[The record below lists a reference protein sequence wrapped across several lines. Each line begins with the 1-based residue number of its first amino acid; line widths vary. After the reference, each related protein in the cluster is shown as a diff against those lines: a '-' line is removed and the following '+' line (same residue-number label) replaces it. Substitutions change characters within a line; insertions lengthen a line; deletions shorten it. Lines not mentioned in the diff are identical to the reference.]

1 MKNRFHRLKEIFSS
15 KIKPKMKNK
24 KVFWGSIAG
33 CAGLAIILAGGFFL
47 QAKGAS
53 KNQTETTVQSA
64 EAKTGTISTTVE
76 GTGSVSNGAATDV
89 VVPTG
94 IKVKEVLVESGD
106 TVEEGQVLATLDEA
120 SIASELLE
128 VKENIESVEDEIDDL
143 SSDAQTE
150 GTTEY
155 LQAKVLN
162 GELTELQEAET
173 TLTGLLETQTIT
185 ATCAGTVS
193 SVNVEADTEITKSS
207 GSSSSGSST
216 SGSSSGSSSSGSSSS
231 AAATGMSTAG
241 SSTSESSDSSET
253 TTSSDSTSS
262 TNTSPSGT
270 YSLMFLSASISGT
283 SASSAESTTDT
294 TEAQSQST
302 DSKAVYV
309 STESDTTETSDS
321 EKITSVDVKVT
332 APKTGEKPQ
341 TTITETDQYTGTIS
355 WNCSTD
361 TFEAGTSYTAD
372 IRLTA
377 KDGYVFSAKFLPEI
391 SGADITSEVL
401 ENDAGQSVL
410 RIKAKFTKTSAKDS
424 NNNGSNNNGSNNN
437 GSSNDTGSS
446 TGNNGNS
453 SNGNTSNSGTAS
465 GAISS
470 GGESSGS
477 TSGVNESGATA
488 TGGTTGGTALGSSE
502 SGSSDSGSA
511 AGSSD
516 SSDSVS
522 TDGSSTST
530 QYSAYETAA
539 FSIASD
545 EKATVSI
552 NVDELDITSVKEGQT
567 AKITLDAIDG
577 EEFEGTITSV
587 SSEASSGSSSAK
599 YPVEI
604 TFDKTDDMRI
614 GMTASASI
622 SIDEAEDAVLIPVDA
637 LQEKGNKT
645 FVYTEKDSDG
655 NLSGEVEVETGLSNG
670 NKVEI
675 TSGLK
680 SGDTVYYL
688 KTTSSGSSD
697 SQQNMQDMGGGPG
710 GNGEAPSGDMG
721 GNGGGPGGNSGE
733 APSGGPGGS
742 SSN

>member
-15 KIKPKMKNK
+15 KIRPKMKNK

-53 KNQTETTVQSA
+53 KKQTETIVQSA
-64 EAKTGTISTTVE
+64 EAKTGNISTTVE
-76 GTGSVSNGAATDV
+76 GTGTVSNGAATDV

-128 VKENIESVEDEIDDL
+128 VKENMESVEDEIEDL

-162 GELTELQEAET
+162 GELTELKEAET

-193 SVNVEADTEITKSS
+193 SVNVESDTEITKNSGSSTS

-216 SGSSSGSSSSGSSSS
+216 SGSSTSGSGTSNSTGTSS
-231 AAATGMSTAG
+231 ASATGTSTEG
-241 SSTSESSDSSET
+241 E
-253 TTSSDSTSS
+253 
-262 TNTSPSGT
+262 T
-270 YSLMFLSASISGT
+270 YSLMFLSASTNGT
-283 SASSAESTTDT
+283 DSTDESVDSTEQAADT
-294 TEAQSQST
+294 TE
-302 DSKAVYV
+302 K
-309 STESDTTETSDS
+309 
-321 EKITSVDVKVT
+321 EKITSVNVNVT

-355 WNCSTD
+355 WNCSAD

-377 KDGYVFSAKFLPEI
+377 KDGYVFSAKILPEI
-391 SGADITSEVL
+391 SGADVTSEVL

-424 NNNGSNNNGSNNN
+424 NNSGNSNSAESNTERN
-437 GSSNDTGSS
+437 T
-446 TGNNGNS
+446 GNS
-453 SNGNTSNSGTAS
+453 SNGTTSVGNAS
-465 GAISS
+465 G
-470 GGESSGS
+470 GNVTNGS
-477 TSGVNESGATA
+477 TSGGSISNENASGGSATDEA
-488 TGGTTGGTALGSSE
+488 LGGTT
-502 SGSSDSGSA
+502 SGSAEEGVSDSGST
-511 AGSSD
+511 GSTSG
-516 SSDSVS
+516 S
-522 TDGSSTST
+522 TDSADATSVDGNSSSA

-545 EKATVSI
+545 DKATVSI

-567 AKITLDAIDG
+567 AKITLDAIDD

-622 SIDEAEDAVLIPVDA
+622 SIDESEDAVLIPVDA

-645 FVYTEKDSDG
+645 FVYTKKDSDG
-655 NLSGEVEVETGLSNG
+655 NLSGEVEVKTGLSNG

-680 SGDTVYYL
+680 SGDVVYYL
-688 KTTSSGSSD
+688 KTTSSGNSD

-721 GNGGGPGGNSGE
+721 GNGSGPGGDNGE

-742 SSN
+742 GSN

>member
-128 VKENIESVEDEIDDL
+128 VKENIESVEDEIDEL

-207 GSSSSGSST
+207 GSSSSGSS
-216 SGSSSGSSSSGSSSS
+216 SSGSSSS

-262 TNTSPSGT
+262 TNTSASGT
-270 YSLMFLSASISGT
+270 YSLMFLSASTSGT
-283 SASSAESTTDT
+283 SASSADSTTDT
-294 TEAQSQST
+294 TEVQSQST

-309 STESDTTETSDS
+309 STESNTTETSDS

-341 TTITETDQYTGTIS
+341 TTITETDQYTGIIS

-361 TFEAGTSYTAD
+361 TFEVGTSYTAD

-377 KDGYVFSAKFLPEI
+377 KDGYVFSARILPEI
-391 SGADITSEVL
+391 SGANVTSEVL

-410 RIKAKFTKTSAKDS
+410 RIKAKFTKTSAKD
-424 NNNGSNNNGSNNN
+424 SNNN

-470 GGESSGS
+470 GGASSGS

-488 TGGTTGGTALGSSE
+488 TGGTTGGTASGSSE

-522 TDGSSTST
+522 TDGSSTSA

>member
-33 CAGLAIILAGGFFL
+33 CTGLAIILAGGFFL

-207 GSSSSGSST
+207 GSSSSGSS
-216 SGSSSGSSSSGSSSS
+216 SSGSSSS

-262 TNTSPSGT
+262 TNTSASGT
-270 YSLMFLSASISGT
+270 YSLMFLSASTSGT
-283 SASSAESTTDT
+283 SASSADSTTNT
-294 TEAQSQST
+294 TEARSQST

-377 KDGYVFSAKFLPEI
+377 KDGYVFSARILPEI

-424 NNNGSNNNGSNNN
+424 NNNGS
-437 GSSNDTGSS
+437 SNDTGSS

-470 GGESSGS
+470 GGASSGS

-488 TGGTTGGTALGSSE
+488 TGGTTGGTASGSSE

-522 TDGSSTST
+522 TDGSSTSA

-539 FSIASD
+539 FSITSD

-655 NLSGEVEVETGLSNG
+655 NLSVEVEVETGLSNG

-721 GNGGGPGGNSGE
+721 GNGGGPGGNGGE

>member
-270 YSLMFLSASISGT
+270 YSLMFLSASISGK

-470 GGESSGS
+470 GGASSGS

-645 FVYTEKDSDG
+645 RDYVI
-655 NLSGEVEVETGLSNG
+655 V
-670 NKVEI
+670 
-675 TSGLK
+675 
-680 SGDTVYYL
+680 
-688 KTTSSGSSD
+688 
-697 SQQNMQDMGGGPG
+697 P
-710 GNGEAPSGDMG
+710 
-721 GNGGGPGGNSGE
+721 
-733 APSGGPGGS
+733 
-742 SSN
+742 

>member
-76 GTGSVSNGAATDV
+76 ETGSVSNGAATDV

-207 GSSSSGSST
+207 GSSSSGSS
-216 SGSSSGSSSSGSSSS
+216 SSGSSSL

-262 TNTSPSGT
+262 TNTSASGT
-270 YSLMFLSASISGT
+270 YSLMFLSASTSGT

-294 TEAQSQST
+294 TEAQTQNT

-341 TTITETDQYTGTIS
+341 TTITETDQYTGIIS

-377 KDGYVFSAKFLPEI
+377 KDGYVFSAKILPEI

-424 NNNGSNNNGSNNN
+424 NNNGSNNNGS
-437 GSSNDTGSS
+437 SNDTGSS

-470 GGESSGS
+470 GGASSGS

-488 TGGTTGGTALGSSE
+488 TGGTASGSSE

-516 SSDSVS
+516 SSESVS
-522 TDGSSTST
+522 TDGSSTSA

-655 NLSGEVEVETGLSNG
+655 NLSGEVKVETGLSNG

-697 SQQNMQDMGGGPG
+697 SQQNMQDMGGDPG

-721 GNGGGPGGNSGE
+721 GNGGGPGGNGGE

>member
-33 CAGLAIILAGGFFL
+33 CTGLAIILAGGFFL

-173 TLTGLLETQTIT
+173 TLTGWLETQTIT

-207 GSSSSGSST
+207 GSSSSGSS
-216 SGSSSGSSSSGSSSS
+216 SSGSSSS
-231 AAATGMSTAG
+231 AAATGMSTVG

-262 TNTSPSGT
+262 TNTSASGT
-270 YSLMFLSASISGT
+270 YSLMFLSTSTSGT

-294 TEAQSQST
+294 TEAQTQNT

-377 KDGYVFSAKFLPEI
+377 KDGYVFSAKILPEI
-391 SGADITSEVL
+391 SGADVTSEVL

-410 RIKAKFTKTSAKDS
+410 RIKAKFTKTSAKD
-424 NNNGSNNNGSNNN
+424 SNNNGSNNN

-470 GGESSGS
+470 GGASSGS

-488 TGGTTGGTALGSSE
+488 TGGTTGGTASGSSE

-522 TDGSSTST
+522 TDGSSTSA

-614 GMTASASI
+614 GMTASASL

-721 GNGGGPGGNSGE
+721 GNGGGPGGNGGE

>member
-33 CAGLAIILAGGFFL
+33 CTGLAIILAGGFFL

-150 GTTEY
+150 ETTEY

-207 GSSSSGSST
+207 GSSSSGSS
-216 SGSSSGSSSSGSSSS
+216 SSGSSSS

-262 TNTSPSGT
+262 TNTSASGT
-270 YSLMFLSASISGT
+270 YSLLFLSASTSGT
-283 SASSAESTTDT
+283 SASSADSTTDT

-377 KDGYVFSAKFLPEI
+377 KDGYVFSVKILPEI
-391 SGADITSEVL
+391 SGADVTSEVL

-410 RIKAKFTKTSAKDS
+410 RIKAKFTKTSAKD
-424 NNNGSNNNGSNNN
+424 SNNNGSNNN

-470 GGESSGS
+470 GGASSGS

-488 TGGTTGGTALGSSE
+488 TGGTTGGTASGSSE

-522 TDGSSTST
+522 TDGSSTYA

>member
-33 CAGLAIILAGGFFL
+33 CTGLAIILAGGFFL

-207 GSSSSGSST
+207 GSSSSGSS
-216 SGSSSGSSSSGSSSS
+216 SSGSSSS
-231 AAATGMSTAG
+231 AAATGMSTVG

-262 TNTSPSGT
+262 TNTSASGT
-270 YSLMFLSASISGT
+270 YSLMFLSTSTSGT

-294 TEAQSQST
+294 TEAQTQST

-377 KDGYVFSAKFLPEI
+377 KDGYVFSARILPEI
-391 SGADITSEVL
+391 SGADVTSEVL

-410 RIKAKFTKTSAKDS
+410 RIKAKFTKTSAKD
-424 NNNGSNNNGSNNN
+424 SNNNGSNNN

-470 GGESSGS
+470 GGASSGS

-488 TGGTTGGTALGSSE
+488 TGGTTGGTASGSSE

-522 TDGSSTST
+522 TDGSSTSA

-622 SIDEAEDAVLIPVDA
+622 SIDEAEDVVLIPVDA

-721 GNGGGPGGNSGE
+721 GNGGGPGGNGGE
-733 APSGGPGGS
+733 ALSGGPGGS

>member
-33 CAGLAIILAGGFFL
+33 CTGLAIILAGGFFL

-207 GSSSSGSST
+207 GSSSSGSS
-216 SGSSSGSSSSGSSSS
+216 SSGSSSS
-231 AAATGMSTAG
+231 AAATGMSTG
-241 SSTSESSDSSET
+241 STSSSGSADSSET

-262 TNTSPSGT
+262 TNTSASGT
-270 YSLMFLSASISGT
+270 YSLMLLSASTSGT
-283 SASSAESTTDT
+283 SASSADSTTDT

-377 KDGYVFSAKFLPEI
+377 KDGYVFSARILPEI
-391 SGADITSEVL
+391 SGADVTSEVL

-424 NNNGSNNNGSNNN
+424 NNNGS
-437 GSSNDTGSS
+437 SNDTGSG

-470 GGESSGS
+470 GGASSGS

-488 TGGTTGGTALGSSE
+488 TGGTASGSSE

-522 TDGSSTST
+522 TDGSSTSA

-567 AKITLDAIDG
+567 AKIILDAIDG

-721 GNGGGPGGNSGE
+721 GNGGGPGG
-733 APSGGPGGS
+733 S

>member
-207 GSSSSGSST
+207 GSSSSGSS
-216 SGSSSGSSSSGSSSS
+216 SSGSSSS
-231 AAATGMSTAG
+231 AAATSMSTAG

-470 GGESSGS
+470 GGASSGS

-488 TGGTTGGTALGSSE
+488 TGGTALGSSE

-710 GNGEAPSGDMG
+710 GNGDMG
-721 GNGGGPGGNSGE
+721 DNDGGPGGNSGE

>member
-47 QAKGAS
+47 LAKGAS

-207 GSSSSGSST
+207 GSSSSGSS
-216 SGSSSGSSSSGSSSS
+216 SSGSSSS
-231 AAATGMSTAG
+231 AAATGMSIAG

-262 TNTSPSGT
+262 TNTSASGT
-270 YSLMFLSASISGT
+270 YSLMFLSASTSGT
-283 SASSAESTTDT
+283 SVSSAKSTTDT

-377 KDGYVFSAKFLPEI
+377 KDGYVFSAKILPEI
-391 SGADITSEVL
+391 SGANVPSEVL

-410 RIKAKFTKTSAKDS
+410 RIKAKFTKTSAKD
-424 NNNGSNNNGSNNN
+424 SNNNGSNNN

-470 GGESSGS
+470 GGASSGS

-488 TGGTTGGTALGSSE
+488 TGGTTGGTASGSSE

-522 TDGSSTST
+522 TDGSSTSA

-688 KTTSSGSSD
+688 KTTSRGSSD

-742 SSN
+742 NSN

>member
-33 CAGLAIILAGGFFL
+33 CAGLAIVLAGGFFL

-64 EAKTGTISTTVE
+64 EAKTGNISTTVE
-76 GTGSVSNGAATDV
+76 GTGTVSNGAATDV

-207 GSSSSGSST
+207 GSN
-216 SGSSSGSSSSGSSSS
+216 SSGSSSSGSSSGS
-231 AAATGMSTAG
+231 SSSTAATGMNTA
-241 SSTSESSDSSET
+241 STSDSG
-253 TTSSDSTSS
+253 SSDSTAS
-262 TNTSPSGT
+262 TNTSASGT
-270 YSLMFLSASISGT
+270 YSLMFLSASTSGT
-283 SASSAESTTDT
+283 STSSAESTTDT
-294 TEAQSQST
+294 TEAQTQSAG
-302 DSKAVYV
+302 SKDVYV
-309 STESDTTETSDS
+309 STESNTSETSDS

-377 KDGYVFSAKFLPEI
+377 KDGYVFSAKILPEI
-391 SGADITSEVL
+391 SGADVTSEVL

-424 NNNGSNNNGSNNN
+424 
-437 GSSNDTGSS
+437 SNDTGNS
-446 TGNNGNS
+446 TGNSGNS
-453 SNGNTSNSGTAS
+453 SNGNTSNSGTTS
-465 GAISS
+465 GTASS
-470 GGESSGS
+470 GMASSENASNGS
-477 TSGVNESGATA
+477 TSNGNASSENTSGKMTTDGTSVGTTSGA
-488 TGGTTGGTALGSSE
+488 SE
-502 SGSSDSGSA
+502 SGSSNSGSSGSA
-511 AGSSD
+511 AGSSE
-516 SSDSVS
+516 SSDSAS
-522 TDGSSTST
+522 TDGNSTST

-645 FVYTEKDSDG
+645 FVYTKKDSDG

-688 KTTSSGSSD
+688 KTTSSGNSD

-721 GNGGGPGGNSGE
+721 GNGGGPGGDGGE
-733 APSGGPGGS
+733 APSGGPGGN

>member
-1 MKNRFHRLKEIFSS
+1 M
-15 KIKPKMKNK
+15 
-24 KVFWGSIAG
+24 
-33 CAGLAIILAGGFFL
+33 
-47 QAKGAS
+47 
-53 KNQTETTVQSA
+53 
-64 EAKTGTISTTVE
+64 
-76 GTGSVSNGAATDV
+76 
-89 VVPTG
+89 
-94 IKVKEVLVESGD
+94 
-106 TVEEGQVLATLDEA
+106 
-120 SIASELLE
+120 
-128 VKENIESVEDEIDDL
+128 
-143 SSDAQTE
+143 
-150 GTTEY
+150 
-155 LQAKVLN
+155 
-162 GELTELQEAET
+162 
-173 TLTGLLETQTIT
+173 
-185 ATCAGTVS
+185 
-193 SVNVEADTEITKSS
+193 
-207 GSSSSGSST
+207 
-216 SGSSSGSSSSGSSSS
+216 
-231 AAATGMSTAG
+231 
-241 SSTSESSDSSET
+241 
-253 TTSSDSTSS
+253 
-262 TNTSPSGT
+262 
-270 YSLMFLSASISGT
+270 
-283 SASSAESTTDT
+283 
-294 TEAQSQST
+294 
-302 DSKAVYV
+302 
-309 STESDTTETSDS
+309 
-321 EKITSVDVKVT
+321 
-332 APKTGEKPQ
+332 
-341 TTITETDQYTGTIS
+341 
-355 WNCSTD
+355 
-361 TFEAGTSYTAD
+361 
-372 IRLTA
+372 
-377 KDGYVFSAKFLPEI
+377 
-391 SGADITSEVL
+391 
-401 ENDAGQSVL
+401 
-410 RIKAKFTKTSAKDS
+410 
-424 NNNGSNNNGSNNN
+424 
-437 GSSNDTGSS
+437 
-446 TGNNGNS
+446 
-453 SNGNTSNSGTAS
+453 
-465 GAISS
+465 
-470 GGESSGS
+470 
-477 TSGVNESGATA
+477 
-488 TGGTTGGTALGSSE
+488 GSSE

>member
-33 CAGLAIILAGGFFL
+33 CTGLAIILAGGFFL

-207 GSSSSGSST
+207 GSSSSGSS
-216 SGSSSGSSSSGSSSS
+216 SSGSSSS

-262 TNTSPSGT
+262 TNTSASGT
-270 YSLMFLSASISGT
+270 YSLMFLSASTSGT
-283 SASSAESTTDT
+283 SASSADSTTNT
-294 TEAQSQST
+294 TEARSQST

-377 KDGYVFSAKFLPEI
+377 KDGYIFSARILPEI

-424 NNNGSNNNGSNNN
+424 NNNGS
-437 GSSNDTGSS
+437 SNDTGSS

-470 GGESSGS
+470 GGASSGS

-488 TGGTTGGTALGSSE
+488 TGGTTGGTASGSSE

-522 TDGSSTST
+522 TDGSSTSA

-655 NLSGEVEVETGLSNG
+655 NLSVEVEVETGLSNG

-721 GNGGGPGGNSGE
+721 GNGGGPGGNGGE

>member
-207 GSSSSGSST
+207 GSSSSGSS
-216 SGSSSGSSSSGSSSS
+216 SSGSSSS
-231 AAATGMSTAG
+231 AAATGMSTVG

-262 TNTSPSGT
+262 TNTSASGT
-270 YSLMFLSASISGT
+270 YSLMFLSASTSGT
-283 SASSAESTTDT
+283 SASSADSTTDT
-294 TEAQSQST
+294 TEVQSQST

-377 KDGYVFSAKFLPEI
+377 KDGYVFSARILPEI
-391 SGADITSEVL
+391 SGADVTSEVL

-410 RIKAKFTKTSAKDS
+410 RIKAKFTKTSAKD
-424 NNNGSNNNGSNNN
+424 SNNN

-470 GGESSGS
+470 GGASSGS

-488 TGGTTGGTALGSSE
+488 TGGTTGGTASGSSE

-522 TDGSSTST
+522 TDGSSTSA

-587 SSEASSGSSSAK
+587 STDASSGSSRAK
-599 YPVEI
+599 
-604 TFDKTDDMRI
+604 
-614 GMTASASI
+614 
-622 SIDEAEDAVLIPVDA
+622 
-637 LQEKGNKT
+637 
-645 FVYTEKDSDG
+645 
-655 NLSGEVEVETGLSNG
+655 
-670 NKVEI
+670 
-675 TSGLK
+675 
-680 SGDTVYYL
+680 
-688 KTTSSGSSD
+688 
-697 SQQNMQDMGGGPG
+697 
-710 GNGEAPSGDMG
+710 
-721 GNGGGPGGNSGE
+721 
-733 APSGGPGGS
+733 
-742 SSN
+742 

>member
-207 GSSSSGSST
+207 GSSSSGSS
-216 SGSSSGSSSSGSSSS
+216 SSGSSSS

-262 TNTSPSGT
+262 TNTSASGT
-270 YSLMFLSASISGT
+270 YSLMFLSASTSGT

-377 KDGYVFSAKFLPEI
+377 KDGYVFSAKILPEI
-391 SGADITSEVL
+391 SGADVTSEVL

-424 NNNGSNNNGSNNN
+424 NNNGS
-437 GSSNDTGSS
+437 SNDTGSS

-453 SNGNTSNSGTAS
+453 SNGNTSNSGAAS

-470 GGESSGS
+470 GGASSGS

-488 TGGTTGGTALGSSE
+488 TGGTTGGTASGSSE

-522 TDGSSTST
+522 TDGSSTSA

-655 NLSGEVEVETGLSNG
+655 NLSVEVEVETGLSNG

-680 SGDTVYYL
+680 SRDTVYYL

-721 GNGGGPGGNSGE
+721 GNGGGPGGNGGE

>member
-33 CAGLAIILAGGFFL
+33 CAGLAIVLAGGFFL

-64 EAKTGTISTTVE
+64 EAKTGNISTTVE
-76 GTGSVSNGAATDV
+76 GTGTVSNGTATDV

-207 GSSSSGSST
+207 GSNSSGSSS

-231 AAATGMSTAG
+231 AAATGMNTAG
-241 SSTSESSDSSET
+241 TSDSG
-253 TTSSDSTSS
+253 SSDSTAS
-262 TNTSPSGT
+262 TNTSASGT
-270 YSLMFLSASISGT
+270 YSLMFLSASTSGT
-283 SASSAESTTDT
+283 STSSAESTTDT
-294 TEAQSQST
+294 TEAQTQSAG
-302 DSKAVYV
+302 SKDVYV
-309 STESDTTETSDS
+309 STESNTSETSDS

-341 TTITETDQYTGTIS
+341 ATITETDQYTGTIS

-377 KDGYVFSAKFLPEI
+377 KDGYVFSAKILPEI
-391 SGADITSEVL
+391 SGADVTSEVL

-424 NNNGSNNNGSNNN
+424 SNN

-446 TGNNGNS
+446 TGNSGNS
-453 SNGNTSNSGTAS
+453 SNGNTSNSGTTS
-465 GAISS
+465 GTASS
-470 GGESSGS
+470 GMASSENASNGS
-477 TSGVNESGATA
+477 TSNGNASGATA
-488 TGGTTGGTALGSSE
+488 TGGTSGGTAAGSSE
-502 SGSSDSGSA
+502 SGSSESGSSASGSA
-511 AGSSD
+511 AGSSE
-516 SSDSVS
+516 SSDSAS
-522 TDGSSTST
+522 TDGNSTST

-645 FVYTEKDSDG
+645 FVYTKKDSDG

-688 KTTSSGSSD
+688 KTTSSGNSD

-721 GNGGGPGGNSGE
+721 GNGGGPGGDGGE
-733 APSGGPGGS
+733 APSGGPGGN